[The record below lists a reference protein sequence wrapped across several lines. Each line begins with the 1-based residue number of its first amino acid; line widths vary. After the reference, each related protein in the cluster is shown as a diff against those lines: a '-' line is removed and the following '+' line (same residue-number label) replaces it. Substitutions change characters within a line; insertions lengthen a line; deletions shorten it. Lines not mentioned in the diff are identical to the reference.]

1 MPSPVV
7 AASLV
12 LFPQALARDNFLF
25 FVLAFFLYFAMILPV
40 ELSPALALGLTLI
53 LTGALTC
60 EF

>member
-1 MPSPVV
+1 VPSPVV
-7 AASLV
+7 AASLF
-12 LFPQALARDNFLF
+12 LFQALARDNFLF